1 MALCLLIV
9 IQLLAF
15 FSFKKNLCCMLFK
28 IVVGIVGIAGSES
41 LLFYLVMALE
51 IVLERTEGKTKA
63 A

>member
-1 MALCLLIV
+1 
-9 IQLLAF
+9 
-15 FSFKKNLCCMLFK
+15 MLFK

>member
-41 LLFYLVMALE
+41 AVLLSNGIRNSVRE
-51 IVLERTEGKTKA
+51 D
-63 A
+63 